1 MIAGFFKFLT
11 KLLLWCVL
19 LIVLAFVWMRW
30 AEPRLLT
37 VTETEIHSAVL
48 PGMADGVRIAQISD
62 THFGF
67 AYASEDF
74 ARVVEKIRI
83 LDPHIVVFTG
93 DLYEEY
99 AKYPADDSAIIA
111 ALRSISAPHGKYA
124 VLGNHDHG
132 LGAAADSIRILEAG
146 GFTVLQNES
155 TDLPLLGITLTGIDD
170 VFFGKGGSFDPGVFS
185 EDAFDLVIAHEP
197 DLFTELA
204 PQGLDLMLSGHTHG
218 GQVRLPILG
227 ELILPY
233 LGRDYPMGGYS
244 RAGADLFVSRGLGT
258 SKLPLRFLCPPE
270 IALITLKTA

>member
-1 MIAGFFKFLT
+1 MIGRFFRFLT
-11 KLLLWCVL
+11 KLLLWCVA

-37 VTETEIHSAVL
+37 VTETELRSAVL
-48 PGMADGVRIAQISD
+48 PGMADGLRIAQITD

-67 AYASEDF
+67 AYSEEDF
-74 ARVVEKIRI
+74 ARAVEKINEQ
-83 LDPHIVVFTG
+83 DPHIVVFTG

-99 AKYPADDSAIIA
+99 AKYPADDDAIIV
-111 ALRSISAPHGKYA
+111 ALSAISAPHGKYA

-132 LGAAADSIRILEAG
+132 LGAASDSVRILEAG

-155 TDLPLLGITLTGIDD
+155 VSLSALGITLTGIDD
-170 VFFGKGGSFDPGVFS
+170 CFFGRGGSFDPAAFS
-185 EDAFDLVIAHEP
+185 WDGFDLAICHEP
-197 DLFTELA
+197 DLFTNLA
-204 PQGLDLMLSGHTHG
+204 GQGLDLMLSGHTHG

-233 LGRDYPMGGYS
+233 LGREYPMGSYTRS
-244 RAGADLFVSRGLGT
+244 GADLFVSRGLGT